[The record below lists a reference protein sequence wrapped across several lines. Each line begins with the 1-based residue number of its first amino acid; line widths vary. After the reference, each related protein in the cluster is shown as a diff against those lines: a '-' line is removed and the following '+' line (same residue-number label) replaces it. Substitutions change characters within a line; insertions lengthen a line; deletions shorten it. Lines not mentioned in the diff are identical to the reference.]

1 MICATLRNAIVA
13 EIRKSTNLR
22 WRISIKKIK
31 KPETKSTVSLRH
43 VEFRDGYQKLT
54 KP

>member
-1 MICATLRNAIVA
+1 MICTTLRNAIVA
-13 EIRKSTNLR
+13 GIRKSTNLR
-22 WRISIKKIK
+22 WRIHQKDN
-31 KPETKSTVSLRH
+31 PETKSMVSLRH